1 MKRTQFLRVLTLL
14 LVIFAAGLAIGRL
27 SARKAPTT
35 VHTLDGRE
43 VTTASQLDTLTRE
56 LGLARSQVAEFQP
69 IIEQAVEQ
77 MSQLPAGSP
86 ERIPIFRETVTK
98 LRTRLRPEQQAVLD
112 RLVQEA
118 EQRHRQTLRGKA
130 GGRRS

>member
-1 MKRTQFLRVLTLL
+1 MKPSQFIRILALL

-77 MSQLPAGSP
+77 MSRLPAGSP
-86 ERIPIFRETVTK
+86 ERIPVFRETVAK
-98 LRTRLRPEQQAVLD
+98 LRAALRPEQRTVLD
-112 RLVQEA
+112 RLVQET
-118 EQRHRQTLRGKA
+118 EQRRRQNLRQKA
-130 GGRRS
+130 GAL

>member
-1 MKRTQFLRVLTLL
+1 MKPSQFIRILALL

-77 MSQLPAGSP
+77 MSRLPAGSP
-86 ERIPIFRETVTK
+86 ERIPVFRETVAK
-98 LRTRLRPEQQAVLD
+98 LRAALRPEQRTVLD
-112 RLVQEA
+112 RLVQET
-118 EQRHRQTLRGKA
+118 EQRRRQNLRQKA
-130 GGRRS
+130 GALSR